1 VVKCGVVKYGDT
13 CWAGRGGGGQSVADF
28 SARRGGAGRSGRWRC
43 RSSACCGTTTCGT
56 STRRLTRSPRALSPS
71 FRPLFALFSLFF
83 ALFSPSFRPFS
94 LFSLALIWAL
104 GRGARPARSRPLP
117 ARRASPS
124 RARVRPRDPREGDSH
139 EAGFGALVYPRARAA
154 RQVSLSEFLFTTMHD
169 LWRVEAPIAELS

>member
-1 VVKCGVVKYGDT
+1 MQELSLLRHDHVRYLNPTPYK
-13 CWAGRGGGGQSVADF
+13 VA
-28 SARRGGAGRSGRWRC
+28 
-43 RSSACCGTTTCGT
+43 
-56 STRRLTRSPRALSPS
+56 PRA
-71 FRPLFALFSLFF
+71 F

>member
-1 VVKCGVVKYGDT
+1 MVT
-13 CWAGRGGGGQSVADF
+13 PAGRAAGAAGSPWLTSARGAGGRADPGGGDAGAQPAA
-28 SARRGGAGRSGRWRC
+28 AR
-43 RSSACCGTTTCGT
+43 
-56 STRRLTRSPRALSPS
+56 PRAVPQPDALQGRPAR
-71 FRPLFALFSLFF
+71 FRPLF